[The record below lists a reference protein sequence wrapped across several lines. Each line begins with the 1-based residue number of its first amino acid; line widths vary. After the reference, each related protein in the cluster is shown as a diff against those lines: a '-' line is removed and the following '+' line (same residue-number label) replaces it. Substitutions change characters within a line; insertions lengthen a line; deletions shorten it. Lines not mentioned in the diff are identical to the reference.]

1 MTQYIGDTQFPDYS
15 SQPKPTV
22 PAPWMQINAEGD
34 TITAYDF
41 TGLIYPK
48 AMFAGT
54 RYKNIDLVFPD
65 VLDAQSLF
73 QGSSVVSSRIILP
86 KCTNIRSI
94 LRACPNLTDVYVE
107 APLTT
112 EANAVLNASSNVRT
126 AVLIFPETRNI
137 DNVCDGCPNVQN
149 ISITSPKVVT
159 AIRAFYYC
167 NALEELTLN
176 IPELTS
182 AMLLTSGNVSL
193 KSFQATWPKISD
205 LTDAFNNTG
214 LDATALN
221 SIFESLP
228 TYTTGTHNIG
238 IKGAVGAATCDISIA
253 TQKGWTV
260 VR

>member
-73 QGSSVVSSRIILP
+73 QSSTTVTARLILP

-94 LRACPNLTDVYVE
+94 LRACPTLTDVYVE
-107 APLTT
+107 APLATDVY
-112 EANAVLNASSNVRT
+112 AVLNTSSNVRT
-126 AVLIFPETRNI
+126 AVLIFPETRSI
-137 DNVCDGCPNVQN
+137 DNVCDGCFNLQN
-149 ISITSPKVVT
+149 ISITSPKAIR
-159 AIRAFYYC
+159 AIRAFQYC
-167 NALEELTLN
+167 NVLEELTLN
-176 IPELTS
+176 IPE
-182 AMLLTSGNVSL
+182 AINGELLCGGSVSL
-193 KSFQATWPKISD
+193 KSFQATWPKISN
-205 LTDAFNNTG
+205 LPNAFDNTG

-221 SIFESLP
+221 SILNLSRHGRLEVTLSE
-228 TYTTGTHNIG
+228 
-238 IKGAVGAATCDISIA
+238 
-253 TQKGWTV
+253 
-260 VR
+260 